1 MSACLMVRNG
11 SLRRAPQ
18 SRPISNRRS
27 ARSTRSRRTRSR
39 RSRTAS
45 VIVVVRLS
53 PVSLESCLA
62 SRQVSLFLMFM
73 LMSFFCTVL
82 GKQSL
87 PRRLFQEQWPPAICN
102 FQQCRVSPSTLVAHQ
117 PNCSAMTSLRQINYP
132 KSAGKKNLEP
142 HAVRHGLTAETVIA
156 MLECLDDYE
165 AFEAAVISDYNA
177 ETAVER
183 QLVLRLANVLWRLRR
198 ATSIETAI
206 FDSTIED
213 TRLLVCTSSLWTRRR
228 APDHCVSYYR
238 GCTGRFPADSTNLP
252 SAHFPERIFDPSAA
266 YVAPCPFRFPF
277 LN

>member
-1 MSACLMVRNG
+1 MKLTVVIPCYNEIATI
-11 SLRRAPQ
+11 RA
-18 SRPISNRRS
+18 
-27 ARSTRSRRTRSR
+27 
-39 RSRTAS
+39 
-45 VIVVVRLS
+45 IVD
-53 PVSLESCLA
+53 
-62 SRQVSLFLMFM
+62 
-73 LMSFFCTVL
+73 
-82 GKQSL
+82 
-87 PRRLFQEQWPPAICN
+87 
-102 FQQCRVSPSTLVAHQ
+102 
-117 PNCSAMTSLRQINYP
+117 
-132 KSAGKKNLEP
+132 
-142 HAVRHGLTAETVIA
+142 AVRAAPYPDKQIIIVDACSTDGTVEV
-156 MLECLDDYE
+156 LKGDTECLDDYE

-206 FDSTIED
+206 FNSTIED

-252 SAHFPERIFDPSAA
+252 SAHLPERIFDPSAA